1 MAKIQSHEWVLYF
14 LLFSDKPDLN
24 RILLGYLSKIR
35 RFKVNHLAAC
45 IDQLWICFGQ
55 IFPKYLVN
63 TFQEGCIRATMNYL
77 FASLSESH
85 KVSHANL
92 VEPISLINYQL
103 EIIWW
108 LIGWMKLKYCLS
120 NDSGLKTLRLFFP
133 IKS

>member
-1 MAKIQSHEWVLYF
+1 M
-14 LLFSDKPDLN
+14 
-24 RILLGYLSKIR
+24 
-35 RFKVNHLAAC
+35 
-45 IDQLWICFGQ
+45 DQLWIWFGQ

-108 LIGWMKLKYCLS
+108 LIGWKKLKYGLS
-120 NDSGLKTLRLFFP
+120 YDNGL
-133 IKS
+133 